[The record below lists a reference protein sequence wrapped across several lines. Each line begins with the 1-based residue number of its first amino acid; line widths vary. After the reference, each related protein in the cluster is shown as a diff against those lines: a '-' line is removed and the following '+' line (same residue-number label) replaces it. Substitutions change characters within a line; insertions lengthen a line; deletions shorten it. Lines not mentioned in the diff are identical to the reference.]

1 MIYIDELIILNFIID
16 YILLTTTSKILKINT
31 TKTKIIFST
40 LIGELSILIL
50 FIKTNNIIISLIKLL
65 LGLIMIKVAFNQ
77 KDKKEYIKTT
87 IYFYIFSFF
96 LGGTLYY
103 FKIEDLVKYNYILL
117 LIPIIMNIYE
127 YFAYD
132 LKDILRTRYKV
143 NIYLNNGKILYLNGY
158 MDTGNNLIDPY
169 SNKKV
174 IIINEEVEEN
184 FFLIPYQTV
193 DSNSLMKCFIPKKI
207 YIDKIGERKDIIV
220 GISKN
225 KFKGFNCLLNNK
237 LMEE

>member
-50 FIKTNNIIISLIKLL
+50 FIKTNNIIISFIKLL

-193 DSNSLMKCFIPKKI
+193 DSSSLMKCFIPKKI

>member
-1 MIYIDELIILNFIID
+1 MYIEELIILNFIID

-193 DSNSLMKCFIPKKI
+193 DSSSLMKCFIPKKI

>member
-193 DSNSLMKCFIPKKI
+193 DSSSLMKCFIPKKI

>member
-1 MIYIDELIILNFIID
+1 
-16 YILLTTTSKILKINT
+16 
-31 TKTKIIFST
+31 
-40 LIGELSILIL
+40 
-50 FIKTNNIIISLIKLL
+50 
-65 LGLIMIKVAFNQ
+65 MIKVAFNQ